1 MRRFAFLL
9 LALAV
14 CQRSTPSA
22 TTVPPV
28 PPAWRFPV
36 TGAVATGAHAI
47 IVTEEPLATHVGVD
61 VLRAGGNAV
70 DAAVATA
77 FALAVTYPVA
87 GNLGGGGFAVVRT
100 SDGKTYAL
108 DFRETAPGAA
118 TRDMYLGPDGRPT
131 RDSVLGP
138 RSAGVPGSVAGLW
151 ALHHKLGTRPWAG
164 LLAPAIHLAEDGFP
178 VTERFHK
185 SVADEGRD
193 MQRYPA
199 SAALYWSNGAPPP
212 VGSAFKN
219 PDLGRTLRR
228 IAERGPDGFYRGE
241 TADLVAAEMRRSGG
255 LITREDLAAYTAKW
269 REPIE
274 FDYRGNRVISMPPPS
289 SGGIALAEIG
299 NILEGY
305 DLAALGWH
313 SVEHIHVIVEAMRR
327 AYADRNALLGDPDF
341 VPWNRTILGDDYAAR
356 RRETIDLH
364 KASRSDRTGP
374 GFREGT
380 DTTHFAVVD
389 EKGNVV
395 ALTYTLNR
403 LYGSGV
409 TVAGAGFLLNDE
421 MDDFAAKPGTPND
434 YGLVQGEANA
444 VGPGKRPLSSMSPT
458 IVVGRDGRV
467 VLVTGARGG
476 SRIITGVFQVMSNAL
491 DFGMDAYTAVA
502 TPRVHH
508 QHLPDILFMEDNGLP
523 PDTVRALER
532 IGHTTKVGGPVGV
545 APTIVRRG
553 DVWTAAPDPRRGGG
567 AEGY

>member
-1 MRRFAFLL
+1 MRRCAPLL
-9 LALAV
+9 LLLVV
-14 CQRSTPSA
+14 CQRSTPSVA
-22 TTVPPV
+22 TVPTV
-28 PPAWRFPV
+28 PAGWRFPV
-36 TGAVATGAHAI
+36 SGAVATGEHAI
-47 IVTEEPLATHVGVD
+47 LVTEEPLATHVGLE

-100 SDGKTYAL
+100 ADGKTYAL
-108 DFRETAPGAA
+108 DFRETAPLGA
-118 TRDMYLGPDGRPT
+118 TRDMYLDAQGKPT
-131 RDSVLGP
+131 EDSVVGP
-138 RSAGVPGSVAGLW
+138 RAAGVPGSVAGLW
-151 ALHHKLGTRPWAG
+151 ALHGRLGSKPWAE
-164 LLAPAIHLAEDGFP
+164 LLAPAIRLAEDGFP
-178 VTERFHK
+178 VSERFHK
-185 SVADEGRD
+185 SIVDEGEEMR
-193 MQRYPA
+193 RFPA
-199 SAALYWSNGAPPP
+199 SAAQFFPGGEPPAVGAT
-212 VGSAFKN
+212 FKN
-219 PDLGRTLRR
+219 PDLARTLRR
-228 IAERGPDGFYRGE
+228 IAEHGADGFYLGE
-241 TADLVAAEMRRSGG
+241 TAELVAEEMRRSGG
-255 LITREDLAAYTAKW
+255 VITREDLAGYRAKW
-269 REPIE
+269 RDPIE
-274 FDYRGNRVISMPPPS
+274 FDYRGYHVISMPPPS
-289 SGGIALAEIG
+289 SGGIALAEIAH
-299 NILEGY
+299 ILAGY

-313 SVEHIHVIVEAMRR
+313 SVEHVHLVAEAIRR
-327 AYADRNALLGDPDF
+327 AFADRNALLGDPDF
-341 VPWNRTILGDDYAAR
+341 VPWNRSILTDGYAKK

-364 KASRSDRTGP
+364 KASRSDQTGP

-421 MDDFAAKPGTPND
+421 MDDFAAKPGTPNS

-458 IVVGRDGRV
+458 IVVDRGGRV

-476 SRIITGVFQVMSNAL
+476 SRIITAVFQVMSNAL
-491 DFGMDAYTAVA
+491 DFGMDAYAAVA

-508 QHLPDILFMEDNGLP
+508 QHLPDLLFVEPEGLP
-523 PDTVRALER
+523 SDTLRALER
-532 IGHTTKVGGPVGV
+532 LGHATKAGGSGV

-553 DVWTAAPDPRRGGG
+553 NTWTAAPDPRRGGA

>member
-1 MRRFAFLL
+1 MA
-9 LALAV
+9 
-14 CQRSTPSA
+14 
-22 TTVPPV
+22 TVPTV
-28 PPAWRFPV
+28 PAGWRFPV
-36 TGAVATGAHAI
+36 SGAVATGEHAI
-47 IVTEEPLATHVGVD
+47 LVTEEPLATHVGLE

-100 SDGKTYAL
+100 ADGKTYAL
-108 DFRETAPGAA
+108 DFRETAPLGA
-118 TRDMYLGPDGRPT
+118 TRDMYLDAQGKPT
-131 RDSVLGP
+131 EDSVVGP
-138 RSAGVPGSVAGLW
+138 RAAGVPGSVAGLW
-151 ALHHKLGTRPWAG
+151 ALHGRLGSKPWAE
-164 LLAPAIHLAEDGFP
+164 LLAPAIRLAEDGFP
-178 VTERFHK
+178 VSERFHK
-185 SVADEGRD
+185 SIVDEGEEMR
-193 MQRYPA
+193 RFPA
-199 SAALYWSNGAPPP
+199 SAAQFFPGGEPPAVGAT
-212 VGSAFKN
+212 FKN
-219 PDLGRTLRR
+219 PDLARTLRR
-228 IAERGPDGFYRGE
+228 IAEHGADGFYLGE
-241 TADLVAAEMRRSGG
+241 TAELVAEEMRRSGG
-255 LITREDLAAYTAKW
+255 VITREDLAGYRAKW
-269 REPIE
+269 RDPIE
-274 FDYRGNRVISMPPPS
+274 FDYRGYHVISMPPPS
-289 SGGIALAEIG
+289 SGGIALAEIAH
-299 NILEGY
+299 ILAGY

-313 SVEHIHVIVEAMRR
+313 SVEHVHLVAEAMRR
-327 AYADRNALLGDPDF
+327 AFADRNALLGDPDF
-341 VPWNRTILGDDYAAR
+341 VPWNRSILTDGYAKK

-364 KASRSDRTGP
+364 KASRSDQTGP

-421 MDDFAAKPGTPND
+421 MDDFAAKPGTPNS

-458 IVVGRDGRV
+458 IVVDRGGRV

-476 SRIITGVFQVMSNAL
+476 SRIITAVFQVMSNAL
-491 DFGMDAYTAVA
+491 DFGMDAYAAVA

-508 QHLPDILFMEDNGLP
+508 QHLPDLLFVEPEGLP
-523 PDTVRALER
+523 SDTLRALER
-532 IGHTTKVGGPVGV
+532 LGHATKAGGSGV

-553 DVWTAAPDPRRGGG
+553 NTWTAAPDPRRGGA